1 MSDHRS
7 KEIFFA
13 ARDGNLRRLKRLTA
27 DGSKEGVSE
36 LVNRLVEGSTA
47 LIIAAKGGHLE
58 CVRHLVDTCGAP
70 VAQVGSI
77 EFDRETIDG
86 APALWVAAAAG
97 HLNVAAF
104 LVARGANVNST
115 TRSNSTP
122 LRAACYDGHMAI
134 VQYLVE
140 HKADIE
146 IANRHGHTCL
156 MIACYKGH
164 YNIADYL
171 VRLGAD
177 INRKSVKGN
186 TALHDCAESGSLA
199 IMQRLLGNG
208 AKCDV
213 DSYGMTP
220 LLAAAVTGHSHI
232 VEHLVSRRD
241 LVTPRQKIDALEL
254 LGATYVDKKRDLF
267 RAKRLWLEALVERCA
282 EDVNYTKPSL
292 LPNPAYN
299 YAAEVTSCDQLDEVA
314 AEPDQMRMQA
324 LLVRERVLGPAH
336 PDTSYY
342 IRYRGAVYAD
352 SGNFTRCTTLWMYAL
367 DMQQQILDCLSPMT
381 QSSFVSFTELFAF
394 MLNDGERSRDALVS
408 NFTDVLLVLEK
419 AINEIERGLAFL
431 QRPFVGSKGTGI
443 STAGRSNGSVGSPP
457 NGGNWSNCGQSP
469 DSLSTN
475 EVVASNSGFSVSNR
489 YAGNTIERGCTDLRR
504 TVMVTLQIIYLATKL
519 YNYISKEQHQRIH
532 EIVYRLVKLNPRIS
546 NKWTLLHIACSTET
560 MSTVGRNPVC
570 IFPNKE
576 VVEILL
582 KVGADA
588 MASDDKRNSP
598 LHVLANTKCPQ
609 GIFDLLIE
617 YGAHYDACNNDGRT
631 FQSIVDSNSKSIRVE
646 CTDVKP
652 VKLMSLQCLAAT
664 ALQKTPHLQLPRMHS
679 RIKKFVEMHGPSRP
693 CENGPIYSS
702 SLKTT
707 FGRKLARSSSIANNF
722 L

>member
-443 STAGRSNGSVGSPP
+443 STAGRSNGAVGSPP

-475 EVVASNSGFSVSNR
+475 EVVASNSG
-489 YAGNTIERGCTDLRR
+489 Y
-504 TVMVTLQIIYLATKL
+504 
-519 YNYISKEQHQRIH
+519 QR
-532 EIVYRLVKLNPRIS
+532 
-546 NKWTLLHIACSTET
+546 
-560 MSTVGRNPVC
+560 
-570 IFPNKE
+570 F
-576 VVEILL
+576 
-582 KVGADA
+582 
-588 MASDDKRNSP
+588 
-598 LHVLANTKCPQ
+598 
-609 GIFDLLIE
+609 
-617 YGAHYDACNNDGRT
+617 
-631 FQSIVDSNSKSIRVE
+631 
-646 CTDVKP
+646 
-652 VKLMSLQCLAAT
+652 
-664 ALQKTPHLQLPRMHS
+664 
-679 RIKKFVEMHGPSRP
+679 
-693 CENGPIYSS
+693 
-702 SLKTT
+702 
-707 FGRKLARSSSIANNF
+707 
-722 L
+722 